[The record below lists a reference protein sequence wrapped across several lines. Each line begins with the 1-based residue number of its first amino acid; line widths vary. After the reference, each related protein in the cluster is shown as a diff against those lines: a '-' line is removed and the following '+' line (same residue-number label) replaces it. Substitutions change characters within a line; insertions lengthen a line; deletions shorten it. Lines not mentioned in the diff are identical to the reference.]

1 MNIFFKFKLD
11 TKLKKSLMLGII
23 GAIFTIF
30 GLSLLMNVII
40 KIESKVGLIIGF
52 IALGS
57 GFIFLSVK
65 NLFNHAKQNRNLSD
79 LGLVNKI
86 YDKNILSRGIKVVVI
101 GGGTGLSVLLR
112 GIKKFTSN
120 ITAIVTVADD
130 GGGSGKLREDLGMLP
145 PGDIR
150 NCILALA
157 DTEPIMEKLLQY
169 RFKEGTLK
177 NQSFGNLLIA
187 AMVGISD
194 SFEHAIKRINQ
205 ILAVAGKVLPVT
217 TEDITLYA
225 KLKNGQIIKGESQI
239 PLKALENNSSIEKVF
254 IKPKNVKPLE
264 ESIKAI
270 KDADVIILG
279 PGSLYTSIIPNLL
292 VNDITKSIRK
302 SSALKIYVSNLM
314 TQPGETDNFTVG
326 EHVKAI
332 LNHAGKNVIQY
343 VYANNESIPNEI
355 IEKYREEGAKPVELA
370 QKDMEFFSKN
380 KINVIENNYIEI
392 KKGYLRHNAFQ
403 LSKDIVNLVIEK
415 KYSHDKMRFLEL
427 NSIVKKVKNTA
438 NSL

>member
-23 GAIFTIF
+23 GVIFTIF

-52 IALGS
+52 IALGI

-65 NLFNHAKQNRNLSD
+65 NLFNHAKQGRNLSD

-292 VNDITKSIRK
+292 VNDITKFIRK

-355 IEKYREEGAKPVELA
+355 IEKYREEGAEPVELA

-415 KYSHDKMRFLEL
+415 KYSHDKIRFLEL